1 MSKIDVKVGDV
12 VDYRQIIG
20 KLGSSGRSSGPH
32 VHFEVRYMDKP
43 LDPMGFFKAGRY
55 VFKG

>member
-1 MSKIDVKVGDV
+1 VKVGDI
-12 VDYRQIIG
+12 VDYRQEIG

-32 VHFEVRYMDKP
+32 VHFEVRYNGRP
-43 LDPMGFFKAGRY
+43 LDPMAFLKAGRY